1 MPPQMNQNLQVAT
14 NSFPPRVESRT
25 LVGQMEAFEVFLLVV
40 RLMPYMSGMQ
50 SIERVSMRV
59 VSGMSESKEGAEAY
73 QLIHA

>member
-1 MPPQMNQNLQVAT
+1 MPPQMNQNLQAAT

-50 SIERVSMRV
+50 LIERVSMWV
-59 VSGMSESKEGAEAY
+59 VSGMTESKEGAEAY